1 MVLPLIALCCTLASC
16 ILSFLLQKNCKAT
29 SIRFHGKKIEIA
41 KKMVIAD
48 VYDVFI
54 KDGQYYAKCG
64 IKNNPVQQVI
74 EIDKAMMASFPNQK
88 GKDDVPVQQVL
99 LYEEGSEPG
108 MCVYSLTPEEI
119 RYKINLQVIQ
129 DEKKTMEDIQEA
141 SDIISGYYQVRLV
154 LFTLAWVGIY
164 RSPILSILFSVAAI
178 TISLR
183 NTIPLR
189 CTKLGKC
196 GIIRKKIGESATGK
210 KADTLPPG
218 YDNWSEESRYLYSL
232 EQQVEA
238 KKQGMDATSDENVDE
253 TEEISDSASDDAK
266 DATPLDDEDSIEE
279 DDEEEEGPFFTDE
292 ELASE
297 GQEDSEEDLLSDSD
311 GDSEDQEA
319 AFPSDD
325 DDEDN
330 DGFEADGFEADDA
343 SDDTTNLAKSDKEAP
358 VVVPTKGQGS
368 KNSSTAKKGGKK
380 TVQSVLDDLMS
391 EDEDIQ

>member
-1 MVLPLIALCCTLASC
+1 ML
-16 ILSFLLQKNCKAT
+16 
-29 SIRFHGKKIEIA
+29 
-41 KKMVIAD
+41 
-48 VYDVFI
+48 
-54 KDGQYYAKCG
+54 
-64 IKNNPVQQVI
+64 VQ
-74 EIDKAMMASFPNQK
+74 
-88 GKDDVPVQQVL
+88 
-99 LYEEGSEPG
+99 
-108 MCVYSLTPEEI
+108 
-119 RYKINLQVIQ
+119 
-129 DEKKTMEDIQEA
+129 
-141 SDIISGYYQVRLV
+141 
-154 LFTLAWVGIY
+154 
-164 RSPILSILFSVAAI
+164 
-178 TISLR
+178 
-183 NTIPLR
+183 
-189 CTKLGKC
+189 KLGKC

-279 DDEEEEGPFFTDE
+279 DDEEEEEPFFTDE

-319 AFPSDD
+319 AFSSDD
-325 DDEDN
+325 NDEDD

-343 SDDTTNLAKSDKEAP
+343 SDDTTNLAKSDKDEPAT
-358 VVVPTKGQGS
+358 VPPKGQGS
-368 KNSSTAKKGGKK
+368 KNSSTAKKVGKK

>member
-29 SIRFHGKKIEIA
+29 SLRCHGKKIEIA

-48 VYDVFI
+48 GYDVFI

-238 KKQGMDATSDENVDE
+238 KKQGVDATSDESVDE
-253 TEEISDSASDDAK
+253 TKEIADTASDVIEDA
-266 DATPLDDEDSIEE
+266 ALLDDEGSIEE
-279 DDEEEEGPFFTDE
+279 DDEEDEEPFFTDE

-297 GQEDSEEDLLSDSD
+297 GQEDGEEDLLSDSD

-325 DDEDN
+325 DDEDD

-343 SDDTTNLAKSDKEAP
+343 SDDTADLAKSDKEAP
-358 VVVPTKGQGS
+358 AAVPPKGQGS

>member
-88 GKDDVPVQQVL
+88 SENNVPVQQVL
-99 LYEEGSEPG
+99 LYEECSEPG

-178 TISLR
+178 AISLR

-196 GIIRKKIGESATGK
+196 GIIKKIGESATGK

-238 KKQGMDATSDENVDE
+238 KKQGIDATSDESVDE
-253 TEEISDSASDDAK
+253 TEEIADTASDVTEDA
-266 DATPLDDEDSIEE
+266 ALLDDEGSIEE
-279 DDEEEEGPFFTDE
+279 DDEEDEEPFFTDE

-297 GQEDSEEDLLSDSD
+297 GQEDGEEDLLSDSD
-311 GDSEDQEA
+311 GDSEDQDA
-319 AFPSDD
+319 AFSSDD
-325 DDEDN
+325 DDEDE
-330 DGFEADGFEADDA
+330 DDFEADGFEADDA

-358 VVVPTKGQGS
+358 AAVPPKGQGS